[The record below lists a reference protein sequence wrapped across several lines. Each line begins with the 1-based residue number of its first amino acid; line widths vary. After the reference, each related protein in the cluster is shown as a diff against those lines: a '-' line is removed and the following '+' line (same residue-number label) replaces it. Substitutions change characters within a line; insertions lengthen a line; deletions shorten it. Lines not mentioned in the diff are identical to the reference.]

1 MADRRETQPQRANG
15 KQAKKRG
22 VKRAEKA
29 EDAAARDPSA
39 LLSFDEERLVFSDV
53 PEVVWWS
60 GEVDGCWE
68 DFRGEIALV
77 LLGLFVCWW
86 LVGGVVG

>member
-1 MADRRETQPQRANG
+1 MTDRRETQPQRANG

-39 LLSFDEERLVFSDV
+39 LLSFEEERLVFGDV
-53 PEVVWWS
+53 PEVV
-60 GEVDGCWE
+60 
-68 DFRGEIALV
+68 
-77 LLGLFVCWW
+77 
-86 LVGGVVG
+86 